1 MSFLNSKIEQGPAI
15 CVIDLKNQLTFEE
28 VFSDPFALRECVDF
42 GEDIV
47 LRTSETSEILSAFVA
62 LDSWA
67 AIVHL
72 LPPEINED
80 LFSEKLL
87 CSSNFTR
94 RMPEAYR
101 RIDSYELP
109 REIVSKWIIYTS
121 GTAGTPKPVIHT
133 LGTLSRTVKANLRM
147 NDLIWGQ
154 IYDPNRMAGVQV
166 ILQSFL
172 TGRKII
178 GVNGNLSLDD
188 KIAWFRSNQVS
199 ALSATPTLWRQILQ
213 SEPAINW
220 DLKQVTL
227 GGEIA
232 DQKILDSLTLAF
244 PQAKVTHIFASTET
258 GVAFAVS
265 DGLAGFPTGY
275 LETPPRG
282 IPLQIR
288 NGVLFVYNPVMATAD
303 SQGFVSTEDAVEIIG
318 DRVLFL
324 GRNTGVVNVGGGKVW
339 PEEVEN
345 ILRSHPLVQDA
356 IVISR
361 KNPISGSILVA
372 SVVPSGSVPENFS
385 GQLRQWVHANAPNY
399 YVPAIIKIVSEI
411 KTSEVGKA
419 RRE

>member
-1 MSFLNSKIEQGPAI
+1 MNFRDLDIEQGLAI
-15 CVIDLKNQLTFEE
+15 CVADSKHQLTFEE
-28 VFSDPFALRECVDF
+28 MLSDPFALREYVDF

-47 LRTSETSEILSAFVA
+47 LRTSETSEVLSALVS
-62 LDSWA
+62 LDNWA
-67 AIVHL
+67 ATVHL

-80 LFSEKLL
+80 RFPEKLL
-87 CSSNFTR
+87 SSPNFIR
-94 RMPEAYR
+94 KMPETYQ
-101 RIDSYELP
+101 RIDSYELS
-109 REIVSKWIIYTS
+109 RKLVSKWVIYTS
-121 GTAGTPKPVIHT
+121 GTAGIPKPVIHT
-133 LGTLSRTVKANLRM
+133 LETLSRTVKANPRI

-154 IYDPNRMAGVQV
+154 IYDPNRMAGLQV

-172 TGRKII
+172 TGRKVV
-178 GVNGNLSLDD
+178 GVNGNISLDD

-213 SEPAINW
+213 SEFSRSW

-232 DQKILDSLTLAF
+232 DQKILDSLILAF

-265 DGLAGFPTGY
+265 DGLAGFPAEY
-275 LETPPRG
+275 LETPPHD

-288 NGVLFVYNPVMATAD
+288 DGVLFVHNPVMATAD
-303 SQGFVSTEDAVEIIG
+303 SQGFVSTEDAVEIVG
-318 DRVLFL
+318 DRVLYL
-324 GRNTGVVNVGGGKVW
+324 GRNTGIVNVGGAKVW

-345 ILRSHPLVQDA
+345 ILRAHPLVQDA
-356 IVISR
+356 VVVSR

-372 SVVPSGSVPENFS
+372 SVVLFESIPENIS
-385 GQLRQWVHANAPNY
+385 GQLRQWVRENAPNY
-399 YVPAIIKIVSEI
+399 FVPAIIKIISEI
-411 KTSEVGKA
+411 ETSEVGKA